1 MRQVNELPQVTSRVE
16 PQVPEDLRNRPLNEI
31 VIIRVL
37 VSQAGHP
44 ALVHVLRGS
53 KAGPVIDDAVVA
65 AVKHWSFTPA
75 LKNGEA
81 VSCFYHVG
89 VQVSR
94 TN

>member
-65 AVKHWSFTPA
+65 AVKQWSFTPA
-75 LKNGEA
+75 RKDGEA